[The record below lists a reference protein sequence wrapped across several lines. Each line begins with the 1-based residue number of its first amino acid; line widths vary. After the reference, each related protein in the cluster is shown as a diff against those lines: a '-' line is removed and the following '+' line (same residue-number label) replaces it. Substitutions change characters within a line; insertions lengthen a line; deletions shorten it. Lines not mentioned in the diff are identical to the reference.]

1 MRQFPHWLTPDFFL
15 RHLIASALTI
25 PSVRLL
31 AASRIHVVATA
42 LRLPALFR
50 EIRPLTALSRSRAAI
65 RVIGDRAVLAL
76 PARDPQPSGAI
87 VTVTKLTRALTD
99 EMGTVTK
106 RGRPP
111 KGEQPMSDSERKRDQ
126 RTRDRRAAIEAIGN
140 EHDASLRAL
149 LAILGRVEESEAAR
163 HSAQRAWVEIG
174 RRYKFVTVTK

>member
-1 MRQFPHWLTPDFFL
+1 M
-15 RHLIASALTI
+15 A
-25 PSVRLL
+25 
-31 AASRIHVVATA
+31 
-42 LRLPALFR
+42 
-50 EIRPLTALSRSRAAI
+50 
-65 RVIGDRAVLAL
+65 
-76 PARDPQPSGAI
+76 
-87 VTVTKLTRALTD
+87 D